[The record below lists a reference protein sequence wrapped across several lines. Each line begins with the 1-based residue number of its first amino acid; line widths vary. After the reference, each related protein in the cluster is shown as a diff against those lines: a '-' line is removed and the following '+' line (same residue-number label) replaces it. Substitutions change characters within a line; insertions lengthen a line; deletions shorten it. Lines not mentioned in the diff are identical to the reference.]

1 MCIRLPL
8 LSALEMPAAARP
20 QRSPFAG
27 EVRLEKRVTVPAPI
41 AFLPLVVT
49 LLAWEG
55 STAQAGPA
63 PAPAPA
69 PAQSSAPQARSGQNS
84 AVAATPA
91 RLTLIATPGVTLT
104 ASNRGSHDFG
114 QVSLLDQTEITQTF
128 ILRNEER
135 TPITIERVKGS
146 CSCTSTVV
154 QRRGKEGSVTGTT
167 APGTTPAT
175 LAPGDEVS
183 VRAVLDLEPLPPGPV
198 RKTVSVYVQGQR
210 DPTVVAEIRGSLLS
224 SVKFVPAQANF
235 GRLDY
240 GEGKVLIVTA
250 TFDPRLTAACP
261 PPPLVSSNPSI
272 RIQLLSEDKRRTGPV
287 PPSGRA
293 SDAPSRTYRLSVERN
308 VPLGPLEGEISF
320 SPLTVARSPAARPSK
335 GVAAALRSAQ
345 LVVVGQVVGDLSAQ
359 PSLAFMGVVEK
370 GRESACQ
377 IVLTGTNTAAF
388 ENLKIT
394 SDSAWVSA
402 RLGASPAV
410 SIPGSTG
417 DAKERTKTLEVRL
430 AAGTPPGVFQSRLN
444 ISLTNG
450 QRLVVPVA
458 AYVKPERDR

>member
-1 MCIRLPL
+1 MCTRLPL
-8 LSALEMPAAARP
+8 LLALETPAAAQP
-20 QRSPFAG
+20 QRSPVEG
-27 EVRLEKRVTVPAPI
+27 DLRLEKRVTVPAPI
-41 AFLPLVVT
+41 AFLPLLVT
-49 LLAWEG
+49 LLGWEG
-55 STAQAGPA
+55 STAQAGPL

-69 PAQSSAPQARSGQNS
+69 PTQTSAPQARSGQNG
-84 AVAATPA
+84 AAARTPV
-91 RLTLIATPGVTLT
+91 RLTLIATPGVTPT

-114 QVSLLDQTEITQTF
+114 QVSLLDRTEIAQTF
-128 ILRNEER
+128 ILRNEDR

-154 QRRGKEGSVTGTT
+154 QRRGKEGSVAGTT
-167 APGTTPAT
+167 AAGTTPAT

-183 VRAVLDLEPLPPGPV
+183 VRAVLDLEPLPPGPI

-210 DPTVVAEIRGSLLS
+210 EPAVVMEIRGNLLA
-224 SVKFVPAQANF
+224 SVKFVPGEANF

-240 GEGKVLIVTA
+240 GEGKVLTVTA
-250 TFDPRLTAACP
+250 TFDPRLTVACP

-272 RIQLLSEDKRRTGPV
+272 RIQLLSEDRRSPGPV

-293 SDAPSRTYRLSVERN
+293 SAPSRTYRLSVERN

-345 LVVVGQVVGDLSAQ
+345 LVVVGQVVGDLSAE

-370 GRESACQ
+370 GRESARQ
-377 IVLTGTNTAAF
+377 IVLTGTNTAAL

-394 SDSAWVSA
+394 SDSAWLSA

-410 SIPGSTG
+410 SIPGSIG

-430 AAGTPPGVFQSRLN
+430 AAGAPPGVFQSRLS
-444 ISLTNG
+444 IFLTNG

-458 AYVKPERDR
+458 AYVKPERNR